1 MAPLSRSCQERLE
14 RKDNLQKNDRKRGSS
29 VTILLYGMKAIGMK
43 IIYYSQTNK
52 THLHSESFALSLV
65 LKVRDFRTRKWPV
78 PFSCSL
84 FLTVLQLISYA

>member
-1 MAPLSRSCQERLE
+1 MTERLVVMLE
-14 RKDNLQKNDRKRGSS
+14 FYYMECR
-29 VTILLYGMKAIGMK
+29 LLK

-52 THLHSESFALSLV
+52 THLHTESFALSLV